1 MYLQLWSRFFQSW
14 SLKRQAGA
22 KEKREAAGG
31 GHSFFFNEFPDTSLC
46 LESQG
51 REREGGGTWWGGGE
65 SRYPVVCS
73 VHEEDSG
80 RASALTGLLGSFRTK
95 VAALLETL
103 NLFKYFALFD
113 SQMV

>member
-1 MYLQLWSRFFQSW
+1 MF
-14 SLKRQAGA
+14 
-22 KEKREAAGG
+22 REPG
-31 GHSFFFNEFPDTSLC
+31 T
-46 LESQG
+46 
-51 REREGGGTWWGGGE
+51 REGGRRNLGGGGVCE
-65 SRYPVVCS
+65 SRDPVVCS
-73 VHEEDSG
+73 VHEEESG